1 MNITYSI
8 VNISSSTGFISE
20 SGLSLFVVLISTY
33 YSDEML
39 STVVSA
45 ARGKRQV
52 ISSITLSYAVIWPS
66 GKLKLIFK
74 WLYNFLF
81 SDPCNCTINP
91 GNVFYLC
98 SDVQSSPCSCENST
112 QCQVHA
118 SRMQYQLCMIIFEQ
132 RYLDKHSVI
141 QHLHSMLSYNIDYYS
156 LSASTA
162 LWLCMS
168 IQN

>member
-74 WLYNFLF
+74 
-81 SDPCNCTINP
+81 
-91 GNVFYLC
+91 
-98 SDVQSSPCSCENST
+98 
-112 QCQVHA
+112 
-118 SRMQYQLCMIIFEQ
+118 
-132 RYLDKHSVI
+132 
-141 QHLHSMLSYNIDYYS
+141 
-156 LSASTA
+156 
-162 LWLCMS
+162 
-168 IQN
+168 